1 MIAARCLTGAEI
13 INRYGIRSCAFVAA
27 LMATIITF
35 GEAMIRLT
43 PPQHLRLEQTRTLEI
58 EVGGAE
64 LNTAVGLARLG
75 HAVTW
80 VSALPDNPLGRLVAN
95 RVREAGVD
103 ARWIQFD
110 ADPAA
115 RCGLYFLEQG
125 AAPRPSALTYD
136 RRCSAAALVRPGQFD
151 WDAIMQGGRW
161 FHISGITPAISC
173 SAAAVVGE
181 ALTVARKRGL
191 IISFDLNYRAKLW
204 SRERAAQ
211 VLSELLPRCDVL
223 FASAADAAYL
233 FGVSGENY
241 TEVANGLGRRFGVSG
256 VFGTARAE
264 ETARRTR
271 IAGMGWWRGTFHQSR
286 EYEVEVVDRLGA
298 GDAFAAGVIHGLLYD
313 NLTMAVEWGTAM
325 AALKHTIPGDWPW
338 VAAAE
343 IESVLRGQG
352 MRVQR

>member
-1 MIAARCLTGAEI
+1 
-13 INRYGIRSCAFVAA
+13 
-27 LMATIITF
+27 MATIITF

-43 PPQHLRLEQTRTLEI
+43 PPQQLRLEQARTLEV

-75 HAVTW
+75 HAAAW

-103 ARWIQFD
+103 DRWIQFD

-115 RCGLYFLEQG
+115 RCGLYFLEPG
-125 AAPRPSALTYD
+125 AAPRPSALVYD

-151 WDAIMQGGRW
+151 WDAIVQGCRW
-161 FHISGITPAISC
+161 FHFSGITPAISC
-173 SAAAVVGE
+173 SAAAVVRE
-181 ALTVARKRGL
+181 ALTAARTQGL
-191 IISFDLNYRAKLW
+191 TVSLDLNYRAKLW

-211 VLSELLPRCDVL
+211 VLGELLPLCDVL

-233 FGVSGENY
+233 FGIGGENY
-241 TEVANGLGRRFGVSG
+241 AEVAAGLGRRFGVSG
-256 VFGTARAE
+256 VFGTARSE
-264 ETARRTR
+264 ETAWRTR
-271 IAGMGWWRGTFHQSR
+271 ITGMGVWRGAFHPSR

-298 GDAFAAGVIHGLLYD
+298 GDAFAAGVIHGLLHD

-338 VAAAE
+338 IAAAE
-343 IESVLRGQG
+343 VESVLQGQG
-352 MRVQR
+352 MRVRR